1 MATITQAT
9 TIPKMTAQMQVA
21 TITNQVQTMSSREI
35 AKLCGKP
42 HDNVLKMI
50 RGLIDRGVL
59 LFTTPQQYVNQQ
71 NHQTYTEYL
80 ADKRD
85 SLVIVARLSPEFTGA
100 VIDRWQE
107 LENQQ
112 PKLPNFNNPAEM
124 AREWARQFEEK
135 QALEQ
140 QARINAPKVNHYN
153 LVVDKSNLLTA
164 TEIGSKVGKSAI
176 ALNKALSVL
185 GVYNGNLKR
194 SKVFKQ
200 WFIDKGLGVAK
211 QTDNGYTQALFT
223 TKGEAWII
231 EQLEAINHE

>member
-1 MATITQAT
+1 MELMQITIA
-9 TIPKMTAQMQVA
+9 PKTTAQMQVA
-21 TITNQVQTMSSREI
+21 TINNQVKTMSSREI
-35 AKLCGKP
+35 AKLCNKP
-42 HDNVLKMI
+42 HDNVLKLV
-50 RGLIDRGVL
+50 RGLIKGGIVKN
-59 LFTTPQQYVNQQ
+59 TTPHNYTNQQ

-100 VIDRWQE
+100 IIDRWQE

-140 QARINAPKVNHYN
+140 QAMINAPKVKHYN

-164 TEIGSKVGKSAI
+164 TEVGAKIGISAI
-176 ALNKALSVL
+176 ALNKKLSKL
-185 GVYNGNLKR
+185 KVYNGNVKR
-194 SKVFKQ
+194 VK
-200 WFIDKGLGVAK
+200 AC
-211 QTDNGYTQALFT
+211 
-223 TKGEAWII
+223 
-231 EQLEAINHE
+231 